1 MPVFRHIGVHIFA
14 AAIFCSA
21 GFASGQAASGQP
33 AWCQK
38 LPRPEFAKLQRI
50 PVADTWFEVYK
61 VAPEVFAIYEPHQ
74 FEETISY
81 LIVGHARALLF
92 DTGMGIGDLKAL
104 TSKLTTLPVTVLN
117 SHTHNDHV
125 GDNWQFDTVYGM
137 DTAFTRQNARGS
149 KADAQAEIAHGELCG
164 ALPAG
169 FNPSAYATRP
179 WTVSRWLHDGDT
191 IDLGGRTL
199 EVIATP
205 GHTPDAICLF
215 DRANGLLFSG
225 DTYYPGPIWLFRPET
240 DLVAYG
246 KSVRRLAALQPQV
259 RVVLGAHNVPVA
271 PPGILS
277 ELAAAFE
284 KVQAG
289 QVHHTPAG
297 EGKVI
302 YQVANISFLMKPP
315 PNAQ

>member
-1 MPVFRHIGVHIFA
+1 MPVFRQIGIHILA
-14 AAIFCSA
+14 AAIPCGA
-21 GFASGQAASGQP
+21 AFASGQGISAKP

-38 LPRPEFAKLQRI
+38 LPRPEYSKLQRI
-50 PVADTWFEVYK
+50 PVPDTWFEVYK
-61 VAPEVFAIYEPHQ
+61 VAPDVFAIYEPHQ

-125 GDNWQFDTVYGM
+125 GDNWRFDTVYGM
-137 DTAFTRQNARGS
+137 DTEFTRQNAKGS
-149 KADAQAEIAHGELCG
+149 KADAQAEIAPGEICG

-169 FNPSAYATRP
+169 FNRSAYSTRP
-179 WTVSRWLHDGDT
+179 WHVTKWLHEGDS

-205 GHTPDAICLF
+205 GHTPDSLCLF
-215 DRANGLLFSG
+215 DRASGLLFSG

-240 DLVAYG
+240 DLVAYR
-246 KSVRRLAALQPQV
+246 KSMQRLAALQPQV
-259 RVVLGAHNVPVA
+259 RLVFGAHNIPVA
-271 PPGILS
+271 SPKVLG
-277 ELAAAFE
+277 ELAAAFD

-289 QVHHTPAG
+289 QVQCRPAG
-297 EGKVI
+297 EGKVVYEVGSI
-302 YQVANISFLMKPP
+302 TFLMKSPTS
-315 PNAQ
+315 AR